1 MDRFTQTANKIL
13 SESIL
18 NEYVSEDEMAGIDI
32 YNPKTSAEREAIDEV
47 LVDNP
52 QLHPDDD
59 FEEIES
65 KVAAKLTTTSD
76 VPVAQV
82 RSLDGF
88 FSDDSSIEDQEGL
101 LTPEQQQAVDIA
113 QSLSTGADKQGMLGA
128 NPQKQLNKAYGQKM
142 TEIAN
147 KINSIKIK

>member
-113 QSLSTGADKQGMLGA
+113 QSFSPDTNSRKDLIAAHDDTMEELKDKL
-128 NPQKQLNKAYGQKM
+128 
-142 TEIAN
+142 
-147 KINSIKIK
+147 NSIKSKIK